1 MYGLDWNDP
10 YRIRSYQE
18 LIRWIDEVGF
28 LPLFKNEADGFSVE
42 EHVSPSFWWTGD
54 KEQDPWEWREI
65 IARTGKVAYGKF
77 FNKKAGF
84 ISKKW
89 FPCFANYR
97 RQGYDFDSR
106 WDDELADIRSK
117 KIMDQLEGKKEL
129 YSFALKKSAG
139 FGKGGE
145 KNFEG
150 IVTNLQMQ
158 TYVIL
163 RDLRRRIDKK
173 GREYGWPVSVYT
185 TPEHLWG
192 YALVTSAYKEEPEES
207 REKILR
213 QAEKCFPD
221 ASRKALLKVLG

>member
-1 MYGLDWNDP
+1 MA
-10 YRIRSYQE
+10 E
-18 LIRWIDEVGF
+18 
-28 LPLFKNEADGFSVE
+28 
-42 EHVSPSFWWTGD
+42 
-54 KEQDPWEWREI
+54 
-65 IARTGKVAYGKF
+65 
-77 FNKKAGF
+77 
-84 ISKKW
+84 
-89 FPCFANYR
+89 
-97 RQGYDFDSR
+97 
-106 WDDELADIRSK
+106 
-117 KIMDQLEGKKEL
+117 
-129 YSFALKKSAG
+129 
-139 FGKGGE
+139 
-145 KNFEG
+145 EG

-207 REKILR
+207 RGKILR